1 MNKISLDAI
10 EKAAKRV
17 AAKHFLTGVD
27 TQEDVDNVWQVIEP
41 SADDENEATER
52 FNDRKYYPWHY
63 FEHWSHAEVFDGILA
78 LKCSIYDEMVK
89 ELQ

>member
-1 MNKISLDAI
+1 MNKISLDAV
-10 EKAAKRV
+10 EKAAKRI

-27 TQEDVDNVWQVIEP
+27 TQEDVDNVWQMIET

-52 FNDRKYYPWHY
+52 FLDSMYYAWQP
-63 FEHWSHAEVFDGILA
+63 FEHWSVTEVFDGIFA
-78 LKCSIYDEMVK
+78 LKCSIYDEMTE